1 MEDQDIEFRF
11 TAGTRNI
18 SFLHCTHPGSG
29 ACKLYTNRELF
40 PLSQEDEG
48 VN

>member
-11 TAGTRNI
+11 TAGTTNI
-18 SFLHCTHPGSG
+18 YFLHCTQPGSE
-29 ACKLYTNRELF
+29 ARKLHTNREIF
-40 PLSQEDEG
+40 PLSQDDQG